1 MHWGGLIA
9 TLYPLSVGYAILRY
23 QLFDIRVV
31 VRKGLVYSL
40 LTATLPA
47 VFLLL
52 SLLTGYLFQGL
63 TDRQSFLAALLPAL
77 LIAILFQPARNRIQT
92 FVDRAFFRRGV
103 EVRQALTAF
112 SRDLSTLRDKGEVVR
127 LVVDTVTEILGAKGA
142 RLWLL
147 DWVVSL

>member
-40 LTATLPA
+40 LTAT
-47 VFLLL
+47 
-52 SLLTGYLFQGL
+52 
-63 TDRQSFLAALLPAL
+63 LPAL